1 MLPDRR
7 PHTSTIRPMI
17 GPFQALLLAFPVALF
32 PAALVTDITY
42 LNTAEIQWTNF
53 SAWLLA
59 GGELFTGLLLIAA
72 LVSLVRRRSGRAV
85 VYFLLVLALFVVGL
99 LNSFQHSG
107 DGWASVGTFGLIL
120 SLLGAVLALAAGALG
135 YASRTVAAT
144 ADPDW
149 QRPDA
154 HDRTHP
160 VELAR

>member
-7 PHTSTIRPMI
+7 PHPPAIRPMI
-17 GPFQALLLAFPVALF
+17 GAFQALLLAFPVALF

-59 GGELFTGLLLIAA
+59 AGELFAGLLLIAA
-72 LVSLVRRRSGRAV
+72 LVSLVRRRRGRAV

-107 DGWASVGTFGLIL
+107 DGWASVGTFGLVL
-120 SLLGAVLALAAGALG
+120 SILGAILALAAGALG
-135 YASRTVAAT
+135 YASRTRPAD

-149 QRPDA
+149 RRPVARDG
-154 HDRTHP
+154 THP
-160 VELAR
+160 VEVAR